1 MADRPSPPP
10 RAPERPAP
18 AAQGRSP
25 PPREPVRSATDSL
38 TVGVLVKHGRAPLEF
53 DPRAAESYFVTVQ
66 TERGERTLWSRGL
79 ERAITESRTQP
90 RPGDPVG
97 VRENGIDPVS
107 FIMRER
113 NRKGDVV
120 MERRLDTPRGHW
132 IVERREFFDER
143 ATAAQL
149 LRDPRT
155 PRRQA
160 LRDHPELAGAYWAL
174 DSAQKVA
181 AARIQIPENRERFL
195 MLVRET
201 LALAMERG
209 EATPTKPSN
218 VRDRAAGIDRRSE
231 LTADH
236 QGRTR

>member
-1 MADRPSPPP
+1 M
-10 RAPERPAP
+10 
-18 AAQGRSP
+18 
-25 PPREPVRSATDSL
+25 RSATDSL
-38 TVGVLVKHGRAPLEF
+38 TVGILINHGRAPLEF

-107 FIMRER
+107 FITRER

-120 MERRLDTPRGHW
+120 LERRLDTPRGHW

-160 LRDHPELAGAYWAL
+160 LRDHPILAGAYWAL

-181 AARIQIPENRERFL
+181 TARIQNPESRDRFI

-209 EATPTKPSN
+209 EATPAKPSN
-218 VRDRAAGIDRRSE
+218 LRGREQGGDRRLE
-231 LTADH
+231 VTADY
-236 QGRTR
+236 QGRPR